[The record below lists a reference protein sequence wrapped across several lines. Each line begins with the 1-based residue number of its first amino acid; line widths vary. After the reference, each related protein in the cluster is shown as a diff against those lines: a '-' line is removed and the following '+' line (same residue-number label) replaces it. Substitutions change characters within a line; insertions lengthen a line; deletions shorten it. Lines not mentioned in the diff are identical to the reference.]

1 MDYYSTESIKLMIDH
16 SKQSL
21 KLSRSTYLANEIVI
35 VDGLPG
41 CGKTMLSPIL
51 SSFDRVELI
60 SYAFEVEW
68 ICRLNYLKKIDKD
81 AANFMV
87 HNLIDHKIYQTM
99 MGREVNFRYSDISSV
114 FNYHNPIKY
123 FKRIFQKG
131 DMVIP
136 SRIKKERPI
145 LNLTTHD
152 LLSMIDPLVDVFGK
166 NLFIVEVIRH
176 PLFMVIQ
183 QALNMERLLFN
194 ERDMQVKIEYKNKDL
209 PYYAFGWEEIF
220 LKSNFVEK
228 AILYIK
234 YQTLLTEQK
243 KKELNGK
250 INHILIPFEMFVKD
264 PNPFM
269 LQIQDTI
276 NSRITRATKKEM
288 RKQKVPRKN
297 IVDSI
302 PLQIYK
308 RCGWEEPEKGLTEFE
323 EFQKRRD
330 FCINQGVSNKILGE
344 LDSLSHAYEQKFYS
358 PKNN

>member
-1 MDYYSTESIKLMIDH
+1 
-16 SKQSL
+16 
-21 KLSRSTYLANEIVI
+21 
-35 VDGLPG
+35 
-41 CGKTMLSPIL
+41 
-51 SSFDRVELI
+51 
-60 SYAFEVEW
+60 
-68 ICRLNYLKKIDKD
+68 
-81 AANFMV
+81 MV

-323 EFQKRRD
+323 EFQKEEI
-330 FCINQGVSNKILGE
+330 FV
-344 LDSLSHAYEQKFYS
+344 
-358 PKNN
+358 